1 MRGLKGAEPWPSG
14 TVTTCGSVSYKE
26 KKISRPFPSYPKPL
40 SSEAKCEAI
49 DMKLIFNSHAN
60 KTNFLKRGFLIG
72 LVLKVR
78 VFGTQK

>member
-1 MRGLKGAEPWPSG
+1 MELLPLVGQFPTR
-14 TVTTCGSVSYKE
+14 

-49 DMKLIFNSHAN
+49 DMKLIFYSHAN
-60 KTNFLKRGFLIG
+60 KTHFLKRGFLIG

>member
-1 MRGLKGAEPWPSG
+1 MALLPLVGQFPTR
-14 TVTTCGSVSYKE
+14 

-40 SSEAKCEAI
+40 LCEAKWEAI
-49 DMKLIFNSHAN
+49 DMKLIFYSHAN
-60 KTNFLKRGFLIG
+60 KTHFLKRGFLIG

>member
-1 MRGLKGAEPWPSG
+1 MALLPLVGQFPTRK
-14 TVTTCGSVSYKE
+14 

-49 DMKLIFNSHAN
+49 DMKLIFYSHAN
-60 KTNFLKRGFLIG
+60 KTHFLKRGFLIG